1 MSQVK
6 LEDVFPMVAGQS
18 LGSAL
23 GHSVHVY
30 QVLTCEWGD
39 NERHLSPG
47 PPPVHPDLLHLH
59 CRHQHLPLDQRRDNE
74 RPEDVSDVRAELVP
88 PSLLNIYVTCDTN
101 MPHAIKH
108 TNENDTILD

>member
-30 QVLTCEWGD
+30 QVMTWSEGD
-39 NERHLSPG
+39 NDDERICLQGRLQYILTYYTSIA
-47 PPPVHPDLLHLH
+47 DTSTALLI
-59 CRHQHLPLDQRRDNE
+59 RDETMNVL
-74 RPEDVSDVRAELVP
+74 RMSV
-88 PSLLNIYVTCDTN
+88 
-101 MPHAIKH
+101 M
-108 TNENDTILD
+108 

>member
-30 QVLTCEWGD
+30 QVLTWSEGD
-39 NERHLSPG
+39 NNNNESICPQGRLQYILTYYTSIA
-47 PPPVHPDLLHLH
+47 DTSTALLI
-59 CRHQHLPLDQRRDNE
+59 RDETMNVL
-74 RPEDVSDVRAELVP
+74 RMSV
-88 PSLLNIYVTCDTN
+88 
-101 MPHAIKH
+101 M
-108 TNENDTILD
+108 

>member
-30 QVLTCEWGD
+30 QVMTWSDGD
-39 NERHLSPG
+39 NDDESICLQGRLQYILTYYTSIA
-47 PPPVHPDLLHLH
+47 DTSTALLI
-59 CRHQHLPLDQRRDNE
+59 RDETMNVL
-74 RPEDVSDVRAELVP
+74 RMSV
-88 PSLLNIYVTCDTN
+88 
-101 MPHAIKH
+101 M
-108 TNENDTILD
+108 

>member
-30 QVLTCEWGD
+30 QVMTWSGEGH
-39 NERHLSPG
+39 N
-47 PPPVHPDLLHLH
+47 
-59 CRHQHLPLDQRRDNE
+59 N
-74 RPEDVSDVRAELVP
+74 
-88 PSLLNIYVTCDTN
+88 
-101 MPHAIKH
+101 
-108 TNENDTILD
+108 NENICLQGRLQYILTYYTSIADTSTALLIRDETMNVLRMSVI